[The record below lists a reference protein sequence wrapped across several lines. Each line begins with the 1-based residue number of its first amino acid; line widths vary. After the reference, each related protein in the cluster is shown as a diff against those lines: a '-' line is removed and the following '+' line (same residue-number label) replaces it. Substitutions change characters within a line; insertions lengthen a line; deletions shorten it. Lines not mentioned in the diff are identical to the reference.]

1 MRFSFKRDELQVLD
15 AEPSRADCPQ
25 LSGADIAGVVHGER
39 VGGDFYQFARATPTR
54 VLFGL
59 LDVAGAHKENHG
71 IVEAANQTFQEKGPK
86 CLASEELNEAD
97 AMMEFCHE
105 LNVSIVGAAHGVR
118 TCAAFLGCYN
128 EELGTVC
135 YVNAGHTPGLLRY
148 GSDVSELAATGM
160 PFGLFVGSTY
170 EAPIA
175 AVPRG
180 GALLLVSR
188 GVVEATHK
196 KEEFGLERLKQHLE
210 HTPLTNAH
218 DVASAALQA
227 VRQYAHSAATKNDL
241 TTLALVRPG
250 TNRQAGKT

>member
-1 MRFSFKRDELQVLD
+1 MRFSFKRDETKALD
-15 AEPSRADCPQ
+15 AEPTRAECPQ

-39 VGGDFYQFARATPTR
+39 LGGDFYQFARATPAR

-59 LDVAGAHKENHG
+59 LDVAGARAENHG
-71 IVEAANQTFQEKGPK
+71 IVEAANQTFREKGRK

-135 YVNAGHTPGLLRY
+135 SVNAGHTPGLLCY
-148 GSDVSELAATGM
+148 HGDVSELPATGM
-160 PFGLFVGSTY
+160 PLGLFAGSTY
-170 EAPIA
+170 EAPTA

-180 GALLLVSR
+180 GAMLLVSR

-196 KEEFGLERLKQHLE
+196 KEEFGLERMKQHFGQI
-210 HTPLTNAH
+210 PLASAH
-218 DVASAALQA
+218 AVASAALLA
-227 VRQYAHSAATKNDL
+227 VRQFTKSAATKNDL

-250 TNRQAGKT
+250 TNR